1 MLKEQNFSFL
11 YELQHFRK
19 VLFSLFARCCD
30 SRANRLFTASLFT
43 QAPKEKASEAIAK
56 YTRGWGSGFAIL
68 FLHSIATIAE
78 KYEKN
83 VERCEQPTSESYY
96 NLFG

>member
-43 QAPKEKASEAIAK
+43 QAPKEKESERSDREVHA
-56 YTRGWGSGFAIL
+56 GVGVGFRDS
-68 FLHSIATIAE
+68 SIATIAE